1 VESHTHA
8 SSEEPEGIPLRTY
21 AGTYVV
27 LLVLATLSLL
37 LSRIHF
43 SGGLAVALVI
53 AALKAAAVLWFFMHL
68 VDQSSSS
75 RFAVVVAVSLMAI
88 LAGLTLV
95 DVATRH
101 TFPQK
106 AEPMPSSGFY
116 QR

>member
-1 VESHTHA
+1 MDTHT
-8 SSEEPEGIPLRTY
+8 SSEQPEGIPLRTY

-37 LSRIHF
+37 LSRVHF
-43 SGGLAVALVI
+43 AGGLGVALVI

-68 VDQSSSS
+68 SEQSSSS
-75 RFAVVVAVSLMAI
+75 HFAVLVAVSLMVI
-88 LAGLTLV
+88 LAALTVV

>member
-1 VESHTHA
+1 VEMQNA
-8 SSEEPEGIPLRTY
+8 SPEQPEGISLRTY

-37 LSRIHF
+37 LSRVHF
-43 SGGLAVALVI
+43 AGGLA
-53 AALKAAAVLWFFMHL
+53 AALAIAVIKAAAVLWFFMHL
-68 VDQSSSS
+68 VEQSSSS
-75 RFAVVVAVSLMAI
+75 RFAVLVAVSLMVV
-88 LAGLTLV
+88 LAALTLA

-101 TFPQK
+101 TFPPK

>member
-1 VESHTHA
+1 MDTNA
-8 SSEEPEGIPLRTY
+8 SSEHSEPIPLRTY

-43 SGGLAVALVI
+43 AGGLAVALGI
-53 AALKAAAVLWFFMHL
+53 AVLKAAAVLWFFMNL
-68 VDQSSSS
+68 VEQSSSS
-75 RFAVVVAVSLMAI
+75 RFAVLVAVSLMVI
-88 LAGLTLV
+88 LAGLTLA

-106 AEPMPSSGFY
+106 SEPLPSSGFY